1 MDVAHQ
7 SPLSMG
13 YPRQECWSGLPFAS
27 PEHLP
32 DPETEPLSPALQVDS
47 LSLSHQGPLLWLNL
61 LFGTQ
66 GRPRKLEFS
75 YNEGW
80 GWWGSAPR
88 KAPQGPT
95 LFHRDLCVP
104 SRRCACIKSRGPLP
118 YKVSVWSLKQ
128 RYPTWSDVGRNK
140 MFYFSST
147 QKSRW
152 VVFETATADSHRIH
166 RTQSSISSFLPS
178 STHGSQIPKM
188 VTLAPARKEE
198 KRRGR
203 QASFFL
209 EWNLEFVHIFF
220 PHSPLTRTWSSSP
233 ICKGAREMEWQP
245 CVQLKLLFPRGTRY
259 LSL

>member
-32 DPETEPLSPALQVDS
+32 DPGTEPLSPALQVDS
-47 LSLSHQGPLLWLNL
+47 LSLSHQWPLLWLNL

-188 VTLAPARKEE
+188 VPWLQLERRKREGE
-198 KRRGR
+198 GKPL
-203 QASFFL
+203 SF
-209 EWNLEFVHIFF
+209 
-220 PHSPLTRTWSSSP
+220 
-233 ICKGAREMEWQP
+233 
-245 CVQLKLLFPRGTRY
+245 
-259 LSL
+259 